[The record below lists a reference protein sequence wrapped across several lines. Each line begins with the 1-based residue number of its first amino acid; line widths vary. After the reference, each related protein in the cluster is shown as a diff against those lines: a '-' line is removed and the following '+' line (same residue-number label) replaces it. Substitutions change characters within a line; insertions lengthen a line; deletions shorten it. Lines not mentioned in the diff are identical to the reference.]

1 MIQLPYAPNEEALD
15 SRCCYTFGRFYKIL
29 RGHEPSSRVL
39 KAIGLTSEEIG
50 FSPVY
55 IARILVENG
64 LRAPKQSFPHGFI
77 DFVESKSGM
86 DPWAAGAMTYAQ
98 NKLAKFWQIEMTC
111 EAPASRVAYQYQ

>member
-1 MIQLPYAPNEEALD
+1 MIQLPHPSIEETTE

-29 RGHEPSSRVL
+29 RGKEPAQRVL

-55 IARILVENG
+55 VARTLVEHG
-64 LRAPKQSFPHGFI
+64 LRAPKDSFPHGFI

-98 NKLAKFWQIEMTC
+98 NKLAKFWQIEMSTGD
-111 EAPASRVAYQYQ
+111 APASHVSSFH

>member
-1 MIQLPYAPNEEALD
+1 MIQLPFAPQEESQE

-29 RGHEPSSRVL
+29 RGYEPSARVL
-39 KAIGLTSEEIG
+39 KAIGLTSEEVG

-55 IARILVENG
+55 VARILVEHG
-64 LRAPKQSFPHGFI
+64 LRAPKPSFPHGFI

-111 EAPASRVAYQYQ
+111 DQPAARASFQ